1 MDCSILLVM
10 KIKLSVTIFLL
21 ISLVFS
27 QAIYSADLADFYSS
41 FSNLSSLPFFSDK
54 NTGLTVF
61 PTLLIP
67 MGGLYE
73 GMGTAYTA
81 VSSDSGF
88 IESNPAGSSLLD
100 YTELTLNH
108 NNWIAD
114 TNIEGVV
121 YTTRFDNLGIGIGG
135 KFLYV
140 PFIEYNRWGEEEA
153 SGYYSETIATM
164 NLSYNFFSSYYF
176 YGLSLGLNLKGAY
189 RHLPEDIYEN
199 QSVAVGMLDIGFLS
213 RMNFLKFYASR
224 ERNFSIGGV
233 VKNFGPPALDE
244 PLPTIATVGMSYSPI
259 RPILVSFDFN
269 YPFSPWIDSNN
280 WEKWNIATGINAVV
294 TDFFSIHAGF
304 SHRGSNPKFTIGSG
318 LILEKIN
325 LNVNYTLDMTTQ
337 LTAVDK
343 FSIEATIPL
352 GDNGRKT
359 DSRKVDEYYIAGLES
374 YAKGDLVK
382 AIAYWQAALEL
393 DPHFQPASEN
403 MLVAKTAITLQ
414 KNMEALNVVE

>member
-1 MDCSILLVM
+1 M
-10 KIKLSVTIFLL
+10 KKKLSGTFFLL

-27 QAIYSADLADFYSS
+27 PALYSTDLADFYSA
-41 FSNLSSLPFFSDK
+41 FSSLSSLPFFSDK

-61 PTLLIP
+61 PTLLVP

-88 IESNPAGSSLLD
+88 IESNPAGSALLD

-121 YTTRFDNLGIGIGG
+121 YTTRFNNLGIGIGG

-140 PFIEYNRWGEEEA
+140 PFIEYNRWGEEEE

-176 YGLSLGLNLKGAY
+176 YGISLGTNIKAAY
-189 RHLPEDIYEN
+189 RHIPEPIAPN
-199 QSVAVGMLDIGFLS
+199 QSVATVMADFGIIS
-213 RMNFLKFYASR
+213 RFNFLKFYAAR
-224 ERNFSIGGV
+224 ERNFSMGAV
-233 VKNFGPPALDE
+233 VKNLGPTVLGESLPA
-244 PLPTIATVGMSYSPI
+244 IATGGISYSPI
-259 RPILVSFDFN
+259 RPILVSFDYN
-269 YPFSPWIDSNN
+269 YPFSLSLPSSD
-280 WEKWNIATGINAVV
+280 WEKWNISAGINAIV

-325 LNVNYTLDMTTQ
+325 LNINYTLDMTTQ

-343 FSIEATIPL
+343 FSIEASLPL
-352 GDNGRKT
+352 GDNGRQT

-374 YAKGDLVK
+374 YAKGDLIK
-382 AIAYWQAALEL
+382 AIEYWKAALEI
-393 DPHFQPASEN
+393 DPQYQPASEN

>member
-1 MDCSILLVM
+1 M
-10 KIKLSVTIFLL
+10 KKRFFSTLFLL
-21 ISLVFS
+21 FTLTMV
-27 QAIYSADLADFYSS
+27 SADLADFYSS
-41 FSNLSSLPFFSDK
+41 LSSLSSLPFFSDK

-61 PTLLIP
+61 PTLLVP
-67 MGGLYE
+67 MGGLYQ

-81 VSSDSGF
+81 VSKDSGF
-88 IESNPAGSSLLD
+88 IESNPAGSSILD

-121 YTTRFDNLGIGIGG
+121 YTTRFNNLGIGIGG

-176 YGLSLGLNLKGAY
+176 YGISLGTNIKAAY
-189 RHLPEDIYEN
+189 RHIPEPIAPD
-199 QSVAVGMLDIGFLS
+199 QSVATVMADFGIISSFNLF
-213 RMNFLKFYASR
+213 KFYAAR
-224 ERNFSIGGV
+224 ERNFSFGAV
-233 VKNFGPPALDE
+233 VKNLGPTVLGESLPA
-244 PLPTIATVGMSYSPI
+244 IATGGISYSPI
-259 RPILVSFDFN
+259 RPILISFDYN
-269 YPFSPWIDSNN
+269 YPFSLSLPADQ
-280 WEKWNIATGINAVV
+280 WESWNIAAGINAVI

-304 SHRGSNPKFTIGSG
+304 SHRGSNPKITIGSG
-318 LILEKIN
+318 LLLEKIN
-325 LNVNYTLDMTTQ
+325 LNINYTLDMTTQ

-343 FSIEATIPL
+343 FSIEATIPM
-352 GDNGRKT
+352 GDNGRKV

-374 YAKGDLVK
+374 YANGDLNK
-382 AIAYWQAALEL
+382 AIEFWEAAIEI
-393 DPHFQPASEN
+393 DSTFQPAVEN
-403 MLVAKTAITLQ
+403 LIVAKTAIILQ

>member
-1 MDCSILLVM
+1 MKKRFFLILFFL
-10 KIKLSVTIFLL
+10 LSV
-21 ISLVFS
+21 SVFS
-27 QAIYSADLADFYSS
+27 TDLADFYAN
-41 FSNLSSLPFFSDK
+41 FSDLSGLPFFSDK

-81 VSSDSGF
+81 VSADSGF
-88 IESNPAGSSLLD
+88 LEANPAGSALLD

-164 NLSYNFFSSYYF
+164 NVSYNFFSSYYF
-176 YGLSLGLNLKGAY
+176 YGVSLGANIKAAY
-189 RHLPEDIYEN
+189 RHIPEPIAPD
-199 QSVAVGMLDIGFLS
+199 QSVATVMADVGFLS
-213 RMNFLKFYASR
+213 RMNFLKFYAAR

-233 VKNFGPPALDE
+233 VKNLGPTALGE
-244 PLPTIATVGMSYSPI
+244 PLPAIATAGIAYSPI
-259 RPILVSFDFN
+259 RPILISFDYN
-269 YPFSPWIDSNN
+269 YPFSLSLPSDK
-280 WEKWNIATGINAVV
+280 WEKWNVAGGINAVM

-304 SHRGSNPKFTIGSG
+304 SHRGSNPKFTIGSK
-318 LILEKIN
+318 LVLEKIN
-325 LNVNYTLDMTTQ
+325 LNINYTLDMTTQ
-337 LTAVDK
+337 LAAVDK
-343 FSIEATIPL
+343 FSIEATLPL
-352 GDNGRKT
+352 GDRGRRA

-374 YAKGDLVK
+374 YAKGDLSK
-382 AIAYWQAALEL
+382 AIEYWKAALEL
-393 DPHFQPASEN
+393 NPQFQPASEN
-403 MLVAKTAITLQ
+403 MIVVQTAIKL
-414 KNMEALNVVE
+414 KESMEALNVVE

>member
-1 MDCSILLVM
+1 M
-10 KIKLSVTIFLL
+10 KKRLFSTLFLL
-21 ISLVFS
+21 FSLTL
-27 QAIYSADLADFYSS
+27 YSADLADFYSAFTS
-41 FSNLSSLPFFSDK
+41 LSSLPFFSDK

-61 PTLLIP
+61 PTLLVP

-81 VSSDSGF
+81 VSIDSGF

-135 KFLYV
+135 TFLYV
-140 PFIEYNRWGEEEA
+140 PFIGYNRWGEEEA

-176 YGLSLGLNLKGAY
+176 YGISLGANIKAAY
-189 RHLPEDIYEN
+189 RHIPEELYADKDVGN
-199 QSVAVGMLDIGFLS
+199 QSSPAIMTDIGFIS
-213 RMNFLKFYASR
+213 RFNFLKFYAAR
-224 ERNFSIGGV
+224 ERNFSVGAV
-233 VKNFGPPALDE
+233 VKNLGPDVQNE
-244 PLPTIATVGMSYSPI
+244 PLPTIATGGISYSPI
-259 RPILVSFDFN
+259 RPILISFDYN
-269 YPFSPWIDSNN
+269 YPFSLSLPADQ
-280 WEKWNIATGINAVV
+280 WEKWNIAAGINAVV

-304 SHRGSNPKFTIGSG
+304 SHRGSNPKITIGSG

-325 LNVNYTLDMTTQ
+325 ININYTLDMTTQ

-343 FSIEATIPL
+343 FSIEATVPM
-352 GDNGRKT
+352 GDGGRKV

-374 YAKGDLVK
+374 YAKGDLNK
-382 AIAYWQAALEL
+382 AIEFWKVVLEI
-393 DPHFQPASEN
+393 DPTFQPASEN
-403 MLVAKTAITLQ
+403 LIVAQTSITLQ
-414 KNMEALNVVE
+414 KNMEALHVVE

>member
-1 MDCSILLVM
+1 MKRRLLLILF
-10 KIKLSVTIFLL
+10 FLL
-21 ISLVFS
+21 PLVVFS
-27 QAIYSADLADFYSS
+27 TDLDEFYADFSD
-41 FSNLSSLPFFSDK
+41 LSSLPFFSDK
-54 NTGLTVF
+54 NTGLTIF

-88 IESNPAGSSLLD
+88 IESNPAGSSVLD

-121 YTTRFDNLGIGIGG
+121 YTTRFDNLGIGVGG

-140 PFIEYNRWGEEEA
+140 PFIGYNRWGEEES

-164 NLSYNFFSSYYF
+164 NFSYNFFSSYYF
-176 YGLSLGLNLKGAY
+176 YGLSLGTNIKAAY
-189 RHLPEDIYEN
+189 RHIPEPIAHD
-199 QSVAVGMLDIGFLS
+199 QSVATVMADIGFLS
-213 RMNFLKFYASR
+213 RMNFLKFYAAR

-233 VKNFGPPALDE
+233 VKNLGPDALGE
-244 PLPTIATVGMSYSPI
+244 PLPAIATAGIAYSPI
-259 RPILVSFDFN
+259 RPILMSFDYN
-269 YPFSPWIDSNN
+269 YPFSLSLPQSD
-280 WEKWNIATGINAVV
+280 WEKWNIAGGINATM

-304 SHRGSNPKFTIGSG
+304 SHRGSNPKFTIGSH
-318 LILEKIN
+318 LTLEKVN
-325 LNVNYTLDMTTQ
+325 LNINYTLDMTTQ

-352 GDNGRKT
+352 GDRGRKA
-359 DSRKVDEYYIAGLES
+359 DSRKVDEYYIAGLEF
-374 YAKGDLVK
+374 YARGDLSK
-382 AIAYWQAALEL
+382 AVGFWKAALEL
-393 DPHFQPASEN
+393 DPQYQPAAEN
-403 MLVAKTAITLQ
+403 MMVAQTAIALQ
-414 KNMEALNVVE
+414 KAMEALNVVE

>member
-1 MDCSILLVM
+1 M
-10 KIKLSVTIFLL
+10 KKRFFSTLFLL
-21 ISLVFS
+21 FTLTMV
-27 QAIYSADLADFYSS
+27 SADLADFYSS
-41 FSNLSSLPFFSDK
+41 LSSLSSLPFFSDK

-61 PTLLIP
+61 PTLLVP

-81 VSSDSGF
+81 VSKDSGF
-88 IESNPAGSSLLD
+88 IESNPAGSSILD

-121 YTTRFDNLGIGIGG
+121 YTTRFNNLGIGIGG

-176 YGLSLGLNLKGAY
+176 YGISLGTNIKAAY
-189 RHLPEDIYEN
+189 RHIPEPIAPD
-199 QSVAVGMLDIGFLS
+199 QSVATVMADFGIISSFNLF
-213 RMNFLKFYASR
+213 KFYAAR
-224 ERNFSIGGV
+224 ERNFSFGAV
-233 VKNFGPPALDE
+233 VKNLGPTVLGESLPA
-244 PLPTIATVGMSYSPI
+244 IATGGISYSPI
-259 RPILVSFDFN
+259 RPILISFDYN
-269 YPFSPWIDSNN
+269 YPFSLSLPADQ
-280 WEKWNIATGINAVV
+280 WESWNIAAGINAVI

-304 SHRGSNPKFTIGSG
+304 SHRGSNPKITIGSG
-318 LILEKIN
+318 LLLEKIN
-325 LNVNYTLDMTTQ
+325 LNINYTLDMTTQ

-343 FSIEATIPL
+343 FSIEATIPM
-352 GDNGRKT
+352 GDNGRKV

-374 YAKGDLVK
+374 YANGDLNK
-382 AIAYWQAALEL
+382 AIEFWEAAIEI
-393 DPHFQPASEN
+393 DSTFQPAVEN
-403 MLVAKTAITLQ
+403 LIVAKTAIILQ

>member
-1 MDCSILLVM
+1 MKKGLFTILILLYSMV
-10 KIKLSVTIFLL
+10 
-21 ISLVFS
+21 SL
-27 QAIYSADLADFYSS
+27 SADLSDFYSN
-41 FSNLSSLPFFSDK
+41 FSSLSSLPFFSDK

-81 VSSDSGF
+81 VSTDSGF

-100 YTELTLNH
+100 YSELTLNH

-121 YTTRFDNLGIGIGG
+121 YTRRFNNLGIGIGG

-140 PFIEYNRWGEEEA
+140 PFIEYNKWGEEEA

-164 NLSYNFFSSYYF
+164 NVSYNFFSSYYF
-176 YGLSLGLNLKGAY
+176 YGISLGTNIKAAY
-189 RHLPEDIYEN
+189 RHIPEPIAPD
-199 QSVAVGMLDIGFLS
+199 QSVATIMADFGIIS
-213 RMNFLKFYASR
+213 RFNLLKFYAAR
-224 ERNFSIGGV
+224 ERNFSIGAV
-233 VKNFGPPALDE
+233 VKNLGPTVLGESLPA
-244 PLPTIATVGMSYSPI
+244 IATAGISYSPI
-259 RPILVSFDFN
+259 RPMLVSFDFN
-269 YPFSPWIDSNN
+269 YPFSLSLPVNE
-280 WEKWNIATGINAVV
+280 WEKWNISAGINAVV

-325 LNVNYTLDMTTQ
+325 LNINYTLDMTTQ
-337 LTAVDK
+337 LNAVDK
-343 FSIEATIPL
+343 FSIEATLPL
-352 GDNGRKT
+352 GDNGRKA

-382 AIAYWQAALEL
+382 AIAFWEEALKL

-403 MLVAKTAITLQ
+403 MLVAQTSIDLQ
-414 KNMEALNVVE
+414 KSMEALNVVE

>member
-1 MDCSILLVM
+1 MKKRLLLILF
-10 KIKLSVTIFLL
+10 FLL
-21 ISLVFS
+21 SSVVF
-27 QAIYSADLADFYSS
+27 SADLDEFYADFSD
-41 FSNLSSLPFFSDK
+41 LSSLPFFSDK
-54 NTGLTVF
+54 NTGLIIF

-88 IESNPAGSSLLD
+88 LESNPAGSSLLD

-153 SGYYSETIATM
+153 SGYYSESIVTA

-189 RHLPEDIYEN
+189 RHLPETIYAN
-199 QSVAVGMLDIGFLS
+199 QSVAVGMIDIGFLS
-213 RMNFLKFYASR
+213 RMNFFKFYASR

-244 PLPTIATVGMSYSPI
+244 PLPTIATFGIAYSPF

-269 YPFSPWIDSNN
+269 YPFNPWMDRED
-280 WEKWNIATGINAVV
+280 WEKWNIAGGINAVM
-294 TDFFSIHAGF
+294 TDFFSIHTGF
-304 SHRGSNPKFTIGSG
+304 SHRGSNPKFTIGSQ
-318 LILEKIN
+318 LTLEKIS
-325 LNVNYTLDMTTQ
+325 LNINYTLDMTTQ

-343 FSIEATIPL
+343 FSIEATLPL
-352 GDNGRKT
+352 GDRGRKV

-374 YAKGDLVK
+374 YAKGNLPK
-382 AIAYWQAALEL
+382 AIEYWKAALEL
-393 DPHFQPASEN
+393 NPQFQPAAEN
-403 MLVAKTAITLQ
+403 MMVAQTAIKLQ
-414 KNMEALNVVE
+414 EAMEALNVVE

>member
-1 MDCSILLVM
+1 M
-10 KIKLSVTIFLL
+10 KKYLMCTFLL
-21 ISLVFS
+21 LFS
-27 QAIYSADLADFYSS
+27 VALFTADLADFYSN
-41 FSNLSSLPFFSDK
+41 FSSLSSLHFFSDK

-61 PTLLIP
+61 PTLLVP

-88 IESNPAGSSLLD
+88 IESNPAGSAILD

-114 TNIEGVV
+114 TNIEGLV

-140 PFIEYNRWGEEEA
+140 PFIEYNRWGEEDA
-153 SGYYSETIATM
+153 NGYYSETIATM

-176 YGLSLGLNLKGAY
+176 YGVSIGTNIKAAY
-189 RHLPEDIYEN
+189 RHIPEQIEPD
-199 QSVAVGMLDIGFLS
+199 QSAATVMADFGVIS
-213 RMNFLKFYASR
+213 RFNLLKFYSAR
-224 ERNFSIGGV
+224 ERNFSMGAV
-233 VKNFGPPALDE
+233 VKNLGPTVQGE
-244 PLPTIATVGMSYSPI
+244 PLPAIATAGISYSPI
-259 RPILVSFDFN
+259 RPILVSFDYN
-269 YPFSPWIDSNN
+269 YPFSLSLPSGD
-280 WEKWNIATGINAVV
+280 WEKWNIAAGINTVI

-304 SHRGSNPKFTIGSG
+304 SHRGSNPKITIGSG

-325 LNVNYTLDMTTQ
+325 LNINYTLDMTTQ
-337 LTAVDK
+337 LTTVDK
-343 FSIEATIPL
+343 FSIEATLPL
-352 GDNGRKT
+352 GDKGRKA
-359 DSRKVDEYYIAGLES
+359 DSREVDEYYIAGLES

-382 AIAYWQAALEL
+382 AIEYWKAALEI
-393 DPHFQPASEN
+393 DPQFQPASEN
-403 MLVAKTAITLQ
+403 LIVATTAITLQ

>member
-1 MDCSILLVM
+1 MKKRFISSLL
-10 KIKLSVTIFLL
+10 LLFSFSVF
-21 ISLVFS
+21 
-27 QAIYSADLADFYSS
+27 SADLADFYSS
-41 FSNLSSLPFFSDK
+41 LSSLSSLPFFSDK
-54 NTGLTVF
+54 NTGLTIF
-61 PTLLIP
+61 PTLLVP

-81 VSSDSGF
+81 VSSDSGY
-88 IESNPAGSSLLD
+88 IESNPAGSSMLD
-100 YTELTLNH
+100 FTELTLNH

-140 PFIEYNRWGEEEA
+140 PFIEYNRWGEEES

-189 RHLPEDIYEN
+189 RHLPEDIYAD
-199 QSVAVGMLDIGFLS
+199 QSVAVGMVDIGFLS
-213 RMNFLKFYASR
+213 RMNFLKFYAAR

-233 VKNFGPPALDE
+233 VKNFGPPALNE
-244 PLPTIATVGMSYSPI
+244 PLPTIATVGISYSPI
-259 RPILVSFDFN
+259 RPILLSFDFN
-269 YPFSPWIDSNN
+269 YPFSPWIDKNE
-280 WEKWNIATGINAVV
+280 WEKGNIAVGINAVL
-294 TDFFSIHAGF
+294 TDFFSIHGGF

-318 LILEKIN
+318 LILEKIH
-325 LNVNYTLDMTTQ
+325 LNINYTLDMTTQ
-337 LTAVDK
+337 LTAIDK
-343 FSIEATIPL
+343 FSIEATLPL
-352 GDNGRKT
+352 GDYGRKV

-382 AIAYWQAALEL
+382 AIEYWKAALDI
-393 DPHFQPASEN
+393 DPQYQPASEN
-403 MLVAKTAITLQ
+403 MIVAQTSIILQ